1 MVHSLRPNVLSAA
14 CGQAHRAATHGRGT
28 HVLVSDEIDLAQREL
43 EADIGQM
50 AIPNGYSN
58 DQFSI
63 RDDLDLV
70 RTRVQRRREV
80 LGAA

>member
-1 MVHSLRPNVLSAA
+1 
-14 CGQAHRAATHGRGT
+14 
-28 HVLVSDEIDLAQREL
+28 VLVSDEIDVAQREL
-43 EADIGQM
+43 EAAIGQM

-80 LGAA
+80 LGVA

>member
-1 MVHSLRPNVLSAA
+1 MKRIDERVRHAQTRDELDAAEQELDTLDSA
-14 CGQAHRAATHGRGT
+14 
-28 HVLVSDEIDLAQREL
+28 
-43 EADIGQM
+43 IGQM

-70 RTRVQRRREV
+70 RTRVQRRREQ
-80 LGAA
+80 LPT

>member
-1 MVHSLRPNVLSAA
+1 M
-14 CGQAHRAATHGRGT
+14 
-28 HVLVSDEIDLAQREL
+28 LVRDEIDVAQREL
-43 EADIGQM
+43 EAAIGQM
-50 AIPNGYSN
+50 VIPNGYSN